1 VVRDK
6 NEFELAAAKLGVLL
20 SRELAVDNIAV
31 RVAALRRQPDEF
43 VVEAWSRKTRRRVR
57 IRTCALANALHG
69 IAECL
74 ATTIREQLQYGGTDE
89 ITADHRALADASPV
103 PAPAL

>member
-6 NEFELAAAKLGVLL
+6 NEFELTAAKLGVLL

-31 RVAALRRQPDEF
+31 RVATVRRQPDEF
-43 VVEAWSRKTRRRVR
+43 LVEAWSRETRRRVR
-57 IRTCALANALHG
+57 IRTCALANALLG

-74 ATTIREQLQYGGTDE
+74 ATTIREQLQNGGTDE
-89 ITADHRALADASPV
+89 TTADHRAVVDVSPV